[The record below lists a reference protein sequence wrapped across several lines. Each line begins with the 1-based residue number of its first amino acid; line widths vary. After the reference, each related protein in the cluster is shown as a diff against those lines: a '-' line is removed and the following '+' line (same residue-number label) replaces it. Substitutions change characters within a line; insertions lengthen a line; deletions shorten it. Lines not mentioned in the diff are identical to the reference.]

1 MEEFENDDMF
11 SHVMYIVPIYIY
23 ACTCVYVMEYY
34 VCLSVSLYHL
44 SELLWCSTH
53 EQQGDLN
60 ILRLFSVDEQL
71 LENVLKTF
79 KNLNA
84 LLTFWN
90 ENNFFKYIRIN
101 VGVASDKL

>member
-1 MEEFENDDMF
+1 
-11 SHVMYIVPIYIY
+11 
-23 ACTCVYVMEYY
+23 MEYY

-44 SELLWCSTH
+44 SELLWCFTH

-60 ILRLFSVDEQL
+60 ILNIFRLFSVDEQH
-71 LENVLKTF
+71 LENILKTF